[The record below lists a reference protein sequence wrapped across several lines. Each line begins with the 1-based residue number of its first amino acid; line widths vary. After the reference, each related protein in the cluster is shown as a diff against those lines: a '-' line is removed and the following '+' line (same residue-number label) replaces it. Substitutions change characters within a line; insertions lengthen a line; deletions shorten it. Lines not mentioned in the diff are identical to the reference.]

1 MGMIRVMDRLK
12 RCISHMVL
20 ELEDATYGG
29 TSVEFLA
36 RRFLLDIVR
45 TDYNTDVKIP
55 DLWESGVHRWIKGVG
70 F

>member
-1 MGMIRVMDRLK
+1 
-12 RCISHMVL
+12 MVL

>member
-1 MGMIRVMDRLK
+1 
-12 RCISHMVL
+12 MVL

-55 DLWESGVHRWIKGVG
+55 DLWESGVHHWIKRVG